1 MSRAIRRAGLTGALA
16 GALGLSLV
24 VMPAPPASAAN
35 EVVQKWLTTSDLS
48 QHLTPQANLGFAAS
62 SGSATISVDG
72 TQTFQSIVGFG
83 AAMTDTSAWLLSDK
97 LSSTAHTNL
106 MNALFS
112 PSQGIGISWVRIPMG
127 SSDFSATAQPYSY
140 DDNLSVSTGTTVGV
154 GSGRCLDD
162 TGNPSNGVQAYIWDC
177 TGGNANQQFAYTSA
191 SQLQIAGKCL
201 DANGQGTSAGT
212 KVILWT
218 CNGQPNQQ
226 WKLNINGTITGMQS
240 GLCLDVSG
248 AATGNGSLIQLWTCT
263 GATNQ
268 QWTRP
273 DPTLANF
280 SIAHDLGYIVPDL
293 KQALAL
299 NPGLKLMANP
309 WSPPGWMKANGQM
322 NNVNNAGTLL
332 SSSYGPLAQY
342 FVKFLQGYAAQ
353 GVPIFAITPQN
364 EPSFATAYPGMSFSE
379 QNEAGFVANNLG
391 PALAQASLSPAVLG
405 TDFNTN
411 VLSSY
416 AEPLMQDANAA
427 KYLAGTAWH
436 CYAGGLSAIS
446 TMHSAFPA
454 KDNYETECSDG
465 IDPQNAI
472 ETFIQSTRNWAR
484 TATMWNIAEDQNN
497 GPVIPGGCNACTPL
511 VTINQSTGNVTF
523 DAGYYSVGHFS
534 KFVLP
539 GAKRI
544 ASTTTANL
552 DDVAFQNPDG
562 SLVLI
567 VDNTTGSTQ
576 PFSTSWAGQ
585 HFSDSL
591 PAHGIA
597 TYEWMPS
604 A

>member
-1 MSRAIRRAGLTGALA
+1 MLRAIRRVCLA
-16 GALGLSLV
+16 GVLAGTLGLPLL
-24 VMPAPPASAAN
+24 MPAAPASAAN

-48 QHLTPQANLGFAAS
+48 QHLTQQANLSFSAAS
-62 SGSATISVDG
+62 GSGTISVDN

-83 AAMTDTSAWLLSDK
+83 AAMTDTSAWLISSK
-97 LSSTAHTNL
+97 LSGAAHTSL

-112 PSQGIGISWVRIPMG
+112 PSQGIGMSWVRIPMG

-140 DDNLSVSTGTTVGV
+140 DDNLSISTGTTVGV

-162 TGNPSNGVQAYIWDC
+162 TGNPANGVQVYIWDC
-177 TGGNANQQFAYTSA
+177 TSGNANQQFSYTSG

-201 DANGQGTSAGT
+201 DANGQGRTNGT

-218 CNGQPNQQ
+218 CNGQANQQ
-226 WKLNINGTITGMQS
+226 WRLNVNGTVTGVQS

-248 AATGNGSLIQLWTCT
+248 AATANGSLVQLWTCN
-263 GATNQ
+263 GQANQ
-268 QWTRP
+268 AWTRP
-273 DPTLANF
+273 DPTLATF
-280 SIAHDLGYIVPDL
+280 SIGHDLGYIVPDL
-293 KQALAL
+293 KEALAL

-322 NNVNNAGTLL
+322 NNANHAGTLL
-332 SSSYGPLAQY
+332 ASSYGPLAQY

-364 EPSFATAYPGMSFSE
+364 EPTFATAYPGMEFSE
-379 QNEAGFVANNLG
+379 QNEASFVANNLG
-391 PALAQASLSPAVLG
+391 PALAQANLSPAVLG

-411 VLSSY
+411 LLSSY
-416 AEPLMQDANAA
+416 AEPLMQDAGAS

-436 CYAGGLSAIS
+436 CYAGGLNAIG
-446 TMHSAFPA
+446 TMHAAFPA

-544 ASTTTANL
+544 ASSTTANL
-552 DDVAFQNPDG
+552 DDVAFQNPNG

-567 VDNTTGSTQ
+567 IDNTSGSTQ
-576 PFSTSWAGQ
+576 SFSTSWAGQ
-585 HFSDSL
+585 KFSDSL
-591 PAHGIA
+591 PSHGIA
-597 TYEWMPS
+597 TYEWTP

>member
-1 MSRAIRRAGLTGALA
+1 MLRAIRRVGLAGALA
-16 GALGLSLV
+16 GALGLSLL
-24 VMPAPPASAAN
+24 MPAAPASAAN

-48 QHLTPQANLGFAAS
+48 QHLTQQANLGFSAAS
-62 SGSATISVDG
+62 GSGTISVDN
-72 TQTFQSIVGFG
+72 TQTFQTIVGFG
-83 AAMTDTSAWLLSDK
+83 AAMTDTSAWLISNK
-97 LSSTAHTNL
+97 LSGTAHTNL

-112 PSQGIGISWVRIPMG
+112 PGQGIGMSWVRIPMG

-140 DDNLSVSTGTTVGV
+140 DDNLSASTGTTVGV

-162 TGNPSNGVQAYIWDC
+162 TGNPTNGVQVYIWDC
-177 TGGNANQQFAYTSA
+177 TSGNANQQSTYTSA

-201 DANGQGTSAGT
+201 DANGQGTTNGT

-218 CNGQPNQQ
+218 CNGQANQQ
-226 WKLNINGTITGMQS
+226 WKLNVNGTITGVQS
-240 GLCLDVSG
+240 RLCLDVSG
-248 AATGNGSLIQLWTCT
+248 AATANGSLVQLWTCN
-263 GATNQ
+263 GQANQ
-268 QWTRP
+268 EWTRP

-280 SIAHDLGYIVPDL
+280 SIGHDLGYIIPDL
-293 KQALAL
+293 KEALAL

-322 NNVNNAGTLL
+322 NNTNHAGTLL
-332 SSSYGPLAQY
+332 ASSYGPLAQY

-353 GVPIFAITPQN
+353 GVPIYAITPQN
-364 EPSFATAYPGMSFSE
+364 EPTFPSAYPGMEFSE
-379 QNEAGFVANNLG
+379 QNEASFVANNLG
-391 PALAQASLSPAVLG
+391 LALAQANLSPAVLG

-411 VLSSY
+411 LLSSY
-416 AEPLMQDANAA
+416 AEPLMQDAGAS

-436 CYAGGLSAIS
+436 CYAGGLNAIG
-446 TMHSAFPA
+446 TMQAAFPA

-472 ETFIQSTRNWAR
+472 ETFIQSTRNSAR
-484 TATMWNIAEDQNN
+484 TGTMWNIAEDQNN

-544 ASTTTANL
+544 ASSTTANL
-552 DDVAFQNPDG
+552 DDVAFQNPNG

-567 VDNTTGSTQ
+567 IDNTSGSTQ
-576 PFSTSWAGQ
+576 SFSTSWAGQ
-585 HFSDSL
+585 KFSDSL
-591 PAHGIA
+591 PSHGIA
-597 TYEWMPS
+597 TYEWTP

>member
-1 MSRAIRRAGLTGALA
+1 MPRALRRVGTAGALA
-16 GALGLSLV
+16 GILGLALL

-35 EVVQKWLTTSDLS
+35 ETVHKWLTTSDLS
-48 QHLTPQANLGFAAS
+48 QHLTQQTDLGFSAS
-62 SGSATISVDG
+62 SGSGTISVDN
-72 TQTFQSIVGFG
+72 TQKFQSIVGFG
-83 AAMTDTSAWLLSDK
+83 AAMTDSSAWLLSDK

-112 PSQGIGISWVRIPMG
+112 PSQGIGMSWVRVPMG

-140 DDNLSVSTGTTVGV
+140 DDNLSASTGTTVGV

-162 TGNPSNGVQAYIWDC
+162 TGNTANGTQIYIWDC
-177 TGGNANQQFAYTSA
+177 TSGNANQQFAYTSA
-191 SQLQIAGKCL
+191 SELQVAGKCL
-201 DANGQGTSAGT
+201 DANGKGTANGT

-218 CNGQPNQQ
+218 CNGQANQQ
-226 WKLNINGTITGMQS
+226 WKLNTNGSITGVQS

-248 AATGNGSLIQLWTCT
+248 AATANGSLMQLWACN

-268 QWTRP
+268 RWTRP
-273 DPTLANF
+273 DPALANF
-280 SIAHDLGYIVPDL
+280 SIAHDLQYIVPDL
-293 KQALAL
+293 KEALAL

-309 WSPPGWMKANGQM
+309 WSPPGWMKTNGQM
-322 NNVNNAGTLL
+322 NNVNNAGSLL
-332 SSSYGPLAQY
+332 PASYGPLAQY

-353 GVPIFAITPQN
+353 GIPIAAITPQN
-364 EPSFATAYPGMSFSE
+364 EPSYATAYPGMQFSE
-379 QNEAGFVANNLG
+379 QNEADFIANNLG
-391 PALAQASLSPAVLG
+391 PALAQANLSPALLG

-411 VLSSY
+411 VLSDY
-416 AEPLMQDANAA
+416 AEPLMQNANAA
-427 KYLAGTAWH
+427 KYLAGTSWH
-436 CYAGGLSAIS
+436 CYAGGLNAIS
-446 TMHSAFPA
+446 TMQAAFPT

-472 ETFIQSTRNWAR
+472 ETFIQSTRNSAR
-484 TATMWNIAEDQNN
+484 TATMWNIVQDQNN

-511 VTINQSTGNVTF
+511 VTVNQSTGNVTY

-552 DDVAFQNPDG
+552 DNVAFQNPDG

-567 VDNTTGSTQ
+567 VDNTSSSTQ
-576 PFSTSWAGQ
+576 SFSTSWGGQ
-585 HFSDSL
+585 KFSDSL
-591 PAHGIA
+591 PGHGIA
-597 TYEWMPS
+597 TYEWKP

>member
-1 MSRAIRRAGLTGALA
+1 MFGAKRGVCLASALA
-16 GALGLSLV
+16 GTLGLSLAV
-24 VMPAPPASAAN
+24 VPASPASAAN

-48 QHLTPQANLGFAAS
+48 QHLTQQANLGFSAT
-62 SGSATISVDG
+62 SGSATISVDN
-72 TQTFQSIVGFG
+72 TQKYQSIVGFG

-112 PSQGIGISWVRIPMG
+112 PSQGIGMSWLRIPMG

-140 DDNLSVSTGTTVGV
+140 DDNLGASTGTTVGV

-162 TGNPSNGVQAYIWDC
+162 TGNPANGVQAYIWDC
-177 TGGNANQQFAYTSA
+177 AAGNANQQFSYTSA
-191 SQLQIAGKCL
+191 SELQVAGKCL
-201 DANGQGTSAGT
+201 DANGRGTANGT
-212 KVILWT
+212 KVILYT

-226 WKLNINGTITGMQS
+226 WKLNIDGSITGVQS

-248 AATGNGSLIQLWTCT
+248 AATANSSLAQLWTCN
-263 GATNQ
+263 GQNNQ
-268 QWTRP
+268 KWTRP
-273 DPTLANF
+273 DPALANF
-280 SIAHDLGYIVPDL
+280 SIGHDLSYIVPDL
-293 KQALAL
+293 KEALAL

-322 NNVNNAGTLL
+322 NNSGDAGTLL
-332 SSSYGPLAQY
+332 PSSYGPLAQY
-342 FVKFLQGYAAQ
+342 FVKFLQSYAAQ
-353 GVPIFAITPQN
+353 DVPIYAITPQN
-364 EPSFATAYPGMSFSE
+364 EPSYATAYPGMEFSE
-379 QNEAGFVANNLG
+379 QNEAAFVANNLG
-391 PALAQASLSPAVLG
+391 PALAQANLSPAVLG

-416 AEPLMQDANAA
+416 AEPLMQDAGAG

-436 CYAGGLSAIS
+436 CYAGGLNAIG
-446 TMHSAFPA
+446 TMQAAFPT

-484 TATMWNIAEDQNN
+484 SATMWNIAEDQNN

-511 VTINQSTGNVTF
+511 VTINQGTGNVTY

-552 DDVAFQNPDG
+552 DDVAFQNPNG

-567 VDNTTGSTQ
+567 VDNTSGSTQ
-576 PFSTSWAGQ
+576 SFNTSWGGQ

-591 PAHGIA
+591 PSHGIA
-597 TYEWMPS
+597 TYEWTP

>member
-1 MSRAIRRAGLTGALA
+1 MLRAIRRVGLAGALA
-16 GALGLSLV
+16 GALGLSLL
-24 VMPAPPASAAN
+24 MPAAPASAAN

-48 QHLTPQANLGFAAS
+48 QHLTQQANLGFSAAS
-62 SGSATISVDG
+62 GSGTISVDN
-72 TQTFQSIVGFG
+72 TQTFQTIVGFG
-83 AAMTDTSAWLLSDK
+83 AAMTDTSAWLISNK
-97 LSSTAHTNL
+97 LSGTAHTNL

-112 PSQGIGISWVRIPMG
+112 PGQGIGMSWVRIPMG

-140 DDNLSVSTGTTVGV
+140 DDNLSASTGTTVGV

-162 TGNPSNGVQAYIWDC
+162 TGNPTNGVQVYIWDC
-177 TGGNANQQFAYTSA
+177 TSGNANQQSTYTSA

-201 DANGQGTSAGT
+201 DANGQGTTNGT

-218 CNGQPNQQ
+218 CNGQANQQ
-226 WKLNINGTITGMQS
+226 WKLNVNGTITGVQS
-240 GLCLDVSG
+240 RLCLDVSG
-248 AATGNGSLIQLWTCT
+248 AATANGSLVQLWTCN
-263 GATNQ
+263 GQANQ
-268 QWTRP
+268 EWTRP

-280 SIAHDLGYIVPDL
+280 SIGHDLGYIIPDL
-293 KQALAL
+293 KEALAL

-322 NNVNNAGTLL
+322 NNTNHAGTLL
-332 SSSYGPLAQY
+332 ASSYGPLAQY

-353 GVPIFAITPQN
+353 GVPIYAITPQN
-364 EPSFATAYPGMSFSE
+364 EPTFPSAYPGMEFSE
-379 QNEAGFVANNLG
+379 QNEASFVANNLG
-391 PALAQASLSPAVLG
+391 LALAQANLSPAVLG

-411 VLSSY
+411 LLSSY
-416 AEPLMQDANAA
+416 AEPLMQDAGAS

-436 CYAGGLSAIS
+436 CYAGGLNAIG
-446 TMHSAFPA
+446 TMQAEFPA

-472 ETFIQSTRNWAR
+472 ETFIQSTRNSAR
-484 TATMWNIAEDQNN
+484 TGTMWNIAEDQNN

-544 ASTTTANL
+544 ASSTTANL
-552 DDVAFQNPDG
+552 DDVAFQNPNG

-567 VDNTTGSTQ
+567 IDNTSGSTQ
-576 PFSTSWAGQ
+576 SFSTSWAGQ
-585 HFSDSL
+585 KFSDSL
-591 PAHGIA
+591 PSHGIA
-597 TYEWMPS
+597 TYEWTP

>member
-1 MSRAIRRAGLTGALA
+1 MSRTIRRAGLLGALA
-16 GALGLSLV
+16 GTLGLMV
-24 VMPAPPASAAN
+24 VAASPASAAN

-48 QHLTPQANLGFAAS
+48 QHLAQQPDLGFSAS
-62 SGSATISVDG
+62 SGSGTISVDN
-72 TQTFQSIVGFG
+72 TQTFQSMVGFG

-97 LSSTAHTNL
+97 LSGTAHTNL

-112 PSQGIGISWVRIPMG
+112 PSQGIGMSWVRIPMG

-162 TGNPSNGVQAYIWDC
+162 TGNPTNGVQVYIWDC
-177 TGGNANQQFAYTSA
+177 TSGNTNQQFTYTSA
-191 SQLQIAGKCL
+191 SELQIAGKCL
-201 DANGQGTSAGT
+201 DANGQGTSPGT

-218 CNGQPNQQ
+218 CNGQNNQK
-226 WKLNINGTITGMQS
+226 WTLHINGTITGVQS

-248 AATGNGSLIQLWTCT
+248 AATANGSLVQLWTCN
-263 GATNQ
+263 GGTNQ
-268 QWTRP
+268 AWTRP

-280 SIAHDLGYIVPDL
+280 SIAHDLSYIIPDL

-299 NPGLKLMANP
+299 NPGLKFMANP

-322 NNVNNAGTLL
+322 NNTNHTGTLL

-342 FVKFLQGYAAQ
+342 FVRFLQGYAAQ
-353 GVPIFAITPQN
+353 GVPIYAITPQN
-364 EPSFATAYPGMSFSE
+364 EPTYPSAYPGMEFSE
-379 QNEAGFVANNLG
+379 QNEASFVANNLG
-391 PALAQASLSPAVLG
+391 PALAQANLSPAVLG

-411 VLSSY
+411 VLTSY
-416 AEPLMQDANAA
+416 AEPLMQDAGAS

-436 CYAGGLSAIS
+436 CYAGGLSAIG
-446 TMHSAFPA
+446 TMQAAFPT

-484 TATMWNIAEDQNN
+484 SATMWNIAEDQNN
-497 GPVIPGGCNACTPL
+497 GPVIPGGCGACTPL
-511 VTINQSTGNVTF
+511 VTIDQNTGNVTY

-534 KFVLP
+534 KFVMP

-552 DDVAFQNPDG
+552 DDVAFANPNG

-567 VDNTTGSTQ
+567 VDNTSSSTQ
-576 PFSTSWAGQ
+576 SFSTSWAGQ
-585 HFSDSL
+585 QFSDSL
-591 PAHGIA
+591 PSHGIA
-597 TYEWMPS
+597 TYEWTP

>member
-1 MSRAIRRAGLTGALA
+1 MLRAIRRAGLAGALA
-16 GALGLSLV
+16 GALGLSLL
-24 VMPAPPASAAN
+24 MPAAPASAAN

-48 QHLTPQANLGFAAS
+48 QHLTQQANLGFSAAS
-62 SGSATISVDG
+62 GSGTISVDN
-72 TQTFQSIVGFG
+72 TQTFQTIVGFG
-83 AAMTDTSAWLLSDK
+83 AAMTDTSAWLISNK
-97 LSSTAHTNL
+97 LSGTAHTNL

-112 PSQGIGISWVRIPMG
+112 PGQGIGMSWVRIPMG

-140 DDNLSVSTGTTVGV
+140 DDNLSASTGTTVGV

-162 TGNPSNGVQAYIWDC
+162 TGNPTNGLQVYIWDC
-177 TGGNANQQFAYTSA
+177 TSGNANQQFTYTSA

-201 DANGQGTSAGT
+201 DANGQGTTNGT

-218 CNGQPNQQ
+218 CNGQANQQ
-226 WKLNINGTITGMQS
+226 WKLYVNGTITGVQS
-240 GLCLDVSG
+240 RLCLDVSG
-248 AATGNGSLIQLWTCT
+248 AATANGSLVQLWTCN
-263 GATNQ
+263 GQGNQ
-268 QWTRP
+268 EWTRP

-280 SIAHDLGYIVPDL
+280 SSGHDLGYTIPDL
-293 KQALAL
+293 KEALAL
-299 NPGLKLMANP
+299 NPGLELMANP

-322 NNVNNAGTLL
+322 NNTNHAGTLL
-332 SSSYGPLAQY
+332 ASSYGPLAQY

-353 GVPIFAITPQN
+353 GVPVHAITPQN
-364 EPSFATAYPGMSFSE
+364 EPAFPSAYPGMEFSE
-379 QNEAGFVANNLG
+379 QNEASFAANNLG
-391 PALAQASLSPAVLG
+391 PALAQANLSPTVLG

-411 VLSSY
+411 LLSSY
-416 AEPLMQDANAA
+416 AEPLMQDAGAS

-436 CYAGGLSAIS
+436 CYAGGLNAIG
-446 TMHSAFPA
+446 TMQAAFPA

-472 ETFIQSTRNWAR
+472 ETFIQSTRNSAR

-523 DAGYYSVGHFS
+523 DAGYYPVGHFS

-544 ASTTTANL
+544 ASSTTANL
-552 DDVAFQNPDG
+552 DDVAFRNPNG

-567 VDNTTGSTQ
+567 IDNTSGSTQ
-576 PFSTSWAGQ
+576 SFSTSWAGQ
-585 HFSDSL
+585 KFSDPL
-591 PAHGIA
+591 PSHGIA
-597 TYEWMPS
+597 TYEWTP

>member
-1 MSRAIRRAGLTGALA
+1 MLRAIRRIGLA
-16 GALGLSLV
+16 GALASTLGLSVL
-24 VMPAPPASAAN
+24 MPAAPASAAN

-48 QHLTPQANLGFAAS
+48 QHLTPQANLSFSAS
-62 SGSATISVDG
+62 SGSGTISVDN

-83 AAMTDTSAWLLSDK
+83 AAMTDTSAWLISNK
-97 LSSTAHTNL
+97 LSAAAHTNL

-112 PSQGIGISWVRIPMG
+112 PSQGIGMSWVRIPMG

-162 TGNPSNGVQAYIWDC
+162 TGNPANGVQVYIWDC
-177 TGGNANQQFAYTSA
+177 TGGNANQQFSYTST

-201 DANGQGTSAGT
+201 DANGQGTTNGT

-218 CNGQPNQQ
+218 CNGQANQQ
-226 WKLNINGTITGMQS
+226 WKLNVNGTVTGVQS

-248 AATGNGSLIQLWTCT
+248 AGTANGTLVQLWTCN
-263 GATNQ
+263 GQTNQ
-268 QWTRP
+268 GWTRP
-273 DPTLANF
+273 DPTLAHF
-280 SIAHDLGYIVPDL
+280 SIGHDLAYIIPDL
-293 KQALAL
+293 KEALAL
-299 NPGLKLMANP
+299 NPGLKFMANP

-322 NNVNNAGTLL
+322 NNLNNAGTLL
-332 SSSYGPLAQY
+332 ASSYGPLAQY

-364 EPSFATAYPGMSFSE
+364 EPTFATAYPGMNFSE
-379 QNEAGFVANNLG
+379 QNEASFVANNLG
-391 PALAQASLSPAVLG
+391 PALAQANLSPAVLG

-411 VLSSY
+411 LLSSY
-416 AEPLMQDANAA
+416 AEPLMQDAGAS
-427 KYLAGTAWH
+427 KFLAGTAWH
-436 CYAGGLSAIS
+436 CYAGNLSAIG
-446 TMHSAFPA
+446 TMHAAFPA

-484 TATMWNIAEDQNN
+484 TDTMWNIAEDQNN

-544 ASTTTANL
+544 ASSTTANL
-552 DDVAFQNPDG
+552 DDVAFQNPNG
-562 SLVLI
+562 SIVLI
-567 VDNTTGSTQ
+567 IDNTSSSTQ
-576 PFSTSWAGQ
+576 SFSTSWAGQ
-585 HFSDSL
+585 KFSDSL
-591 PAHGIA
+591 PSHGIA
-597 TYEWMPS
+597 TYEWTP